1 MMWKARV
8 NAIWER
14 AQGTGSTARATFVMA
29 SVSMVI
35 PCPTRSRHWSL
46 VAGRPRALIG
56 IGRSGWESTSVSP
69 RGPRERRP
77 AEGQGAP
84 VDVVAHEDL
93 LHGRFGLH
101 WQYIH
106 PPSQS
111 ATGPHTHGV
120 RAARSDLLAF
130 DASIV
135 GS

>member
-1 MMWKARV
+1 MMWNARV

-35 PCPTRSRHWSL
+35 PCPTRSRHWSPVTGHWSL
-46 VAGRPRALIG
+46 GGTGPCSVSGVRAGNPRAFA
-56 IGRSGWESTSVSP
+56 

-93 LHGRFGLH
+93 LH
-101 WQYIH
+101 
-106 PPSQS
+106 
-111 ATGPHTHGV
+111 
-120 RAARSDLLAF
+120 
-130 DASIV
+130 
-135 GS
+135 

>member
-1 MMWKARV
+1 
-8 NAIWER
+8 
-14 AQGTGSTARATFVMA
+14 MA

-35 PCPTRSRHWSL
+35 PCPTRSRHWPL

-69 RGPRERRP
+69 VVPVKGGLRRGRELPSTSSLMRTSFM
-77 AEGQGAP
+77 G
-84 VDVVAHEDL
+84 VV
-93 LHGRFGLH
+93 GLR

-106 PPSQS
+106 PPSQA

-135 GS
+135 GLGGVLTRAR